1 MKQKPSPPGLDF
13 PNEWQG
19 VLEVGSGDSDRLG
32 YTRFDVVGCDWA
44 LHERGLV
51 EQKIKTEPPGLS
63 FGEQIVKDGGIV

>member
-19 VLEVGSGDSDRLG
+19 VLEVGSGDSDRLR